1 MESFPIFINLKK
13 KPVTVVGGGDIALRK
28 VRLLIKA
35 DPNITVIARQ
45 ICKDL
50 KEILVENNHKMLL
63 KSFHESD
70 LKTPTLIIAATNNP
84 KINKRISTYAQ
95 QKNILINVV
104 DQPKLCTFTMGSIVE
119 RDALVVSISS
129 GGKAPVLV
137 RKIREKIETLLPQ
150 SYAEL
155 VRFSGSLRSIVQK
168 KIQSGVKRRIFWEEF
183 FKSDY
188 IQNFIL
194 APKKLNSRLFNKIL
208 LSMKNKK
215 TGEVY
220 LVGAGPG
227 ERDLLTI
234 RALHLMQKC
243 DICIY
248 DNLVS
253 QDILELVRRDA
264 DLVYAGKK
272 KDQHTLSQDKI
283 NSLLIKFAKQ
293 GKRVLRLKGG
303 DPFIFGRGGEE
314 IESLMKH
321 KIPFQVVPG
330 ITAAS
335 GVASYSGIPLTHR
348 DHAQSCLFLTGH
360 LKDGVIDFDWP
371 NLIVENQ
378 TLVIYMGLLS
388 LNVLVDNL
396 IQHGMLKKMPIAI
409 IESGTTSRQKVVT
422 GVLSNIRSNV
432 TRSKVKS
439 PALIIVGSVVTLR
452 DKLNWFK

>member
-1 MESFPIFINLKK
+1 MESFPIYINLKE

-28 VRLLIKA
+28 VKLLIKA
-35 DPNITVIARQ
+35 GPKITVIARV
-45 ICKDL
+45 ISKDL
-50 KEILVENNHKMLL
+50 KELL
-63 KSFHESD
+63 KEFNQRMIIKSFHERD
-70 LKTPTLIIAATNNP
+70 LGTPILIIAATNNAKTN
-84 KINKRISTYAQ
+84 KIISTYAQ
-95 QKNILINVV
+95 QNNILVNVV
-104 DQPKLCTFTMGSIVE
+104 DQPKLCTFTMGSIIE
-119 RDALVVSISS
+119 RDSLVISISS

-137 RKIREKIETLLPQ
+137 RNLREKIETLIPQ

-155 VRFSGSLRSIVQK
+155 VSFSGSLRSVVKK
-168 KIQSGVKRRIFWEEF
+168 KIQSGMKRRIFWEEF
-183 FKSDY
+183 FTSDY

-194 APKKLNSRLFNKIL
+194 SPKKLNSRLFNKIL
-208 LSMKNKK
+208 STMRNKK

-234 RALHLMQKC
+234 RAVHLMQKC
-243 DICIY
+243 DVCIY

-253 QDILELVRRDA
+253 KDILELVRRDA
-264 DLVYAGKK
+264 DLIYAGKK

-283 NSLLIKFAKQ
+283 NSLLIKFAKE

-321 KIPFQVVPG
+321 KISFQVVPG

-335 GVASYSGIPLTHR
+335 GIASYSGIPLTHR

-371 NLIVENQ
+371 KLIIENQ
-378 TLVIYMGLLS
+378 TLVVYMGLLS
-388 LNVLVDNL
+388 LNELVDNL
-396 IQHGMLKKMPIAI
+396 VNHGMAKKMPIALV
-409 IESGTTSRQKVVT
+409 ESGTTSKQKVIT
-422 GVLSNIRSNV
+422 GTLSNIKLKVSK
-432 TRSKVKS
+432 SKVKS
-439 PALIIVGSVVTLR
+439 PALIIVGTVVTLR

>member
-137 RKIREKIETLLPQ
+137 RKIRERIETLLPQ

-183 FKSDY
+183 FESDY

-194 APKKLNSRLFNKIL
+194 LPKKLDLRMFNKL
-208 LSMKNKK
+208 LLRIKSKK
-215 TGEVY
+215 TGEVF

-253 QDILELVRRDA
+253 KDILELVRRDA

-272 KDQHTLSQDKI
+272 QDQHTLSQDKI
-283 NSLLIKFAKQ
+283 NSLLINYAKQ
-293 GKRVLRLKGG
+293 GKKVLRLKGG

-314 IESLMKH
+314 IESLMKN
-321 KIPFQVVPG
+321 KILFQVVPG

-335 GVASYSGIPLTHR
+335 GIASYSGIPLTHR

-360 LKDGVIDFDWP
+360 LKDGAIDFEWP
-371 NLIVENQ
+371 KLIVENQ
-378 TLVIYMGLLS
+378 TLVVYMGLLS
-388 LNVLVDNL
+388 LDELVKKL
-396 IQHGMLKKMPIAI
+396 IHNGMSKKMPIAI
-409 IESGTTSRQKVVT
+409 IESGTTAKQRVVI
-422 GVLSNIRSNV
+422 GELSNIK
-432 TRSKVKS
+432 SKAGKSKIKS
-439 PALIIVGSVVTLR
+439 PALIIIGTVVNLR
-452 DKLNWFK
+452 SKLNWFQ

>member
-1 MESFPIFINLKK
+1 MESFPIYINLKE

-28 VRLLIKA
+28 VKLLIKA
-35 DPNITVIARQ
+35 GPKITVIARV
-45 ICKDL
+45 ISKDL
-50 KEILVENNHKMLL
+50 KELL
-63 KSFHESD
+63 KEFNQRMIIKSFHERD
-70 LKTPTLIIAATNNP
+70 LGTPILIIAATNNAKTN
-84 KINKRISTYAQ
+84 KIISTYAQ
-95 QKNILINVV
+95 QNNILVNVV
-104 DQPKLCTFTMGSIVE
+104 DQPKLCTFTMGSIIE
-119 RDALVVSISS
+119 RDSLVISISS

-137 RKIREKIETLLPQ
+137 RNLREKIETLIPQ

-155 VRFSGSLRSIVQK
+155 VSFSGSLRSVVKK
-168 KIQSGVKRRIFWEEF
+168 KIQSGMKRRIFWEEF
-183 FKSDY
+183 FTSDY

-194 APKKLNSRLFNKIL
+194 SPKKLNSRLFNKIL
-208 LSMKNKK
+208 STMRNKK

-234 RALHLMQKC
+234 RAVHLMQKC
-243 DICIY
+243 DVCIY

-253 QDILELVRRDA
+253 KDILELVRRDA
-264 DLVYAGKK
+264 DLIYAGKK

-283 NSLLIKFAKQ
+283 NSLLIKFAKE

-321 KIPFQVVPG
+321 KISFQVVPG

-335 GVASYSGIPLTHR
+335 GIASYSGIPLTHR

-371 NLIVENQ
+371 KLIIENQ
-378 TLVIYMGLLS
+378 TLVVYMGLLS
-388 LNVLVDNL
+388 LNELVDNL
-396 IQHGMLKKMPIAI
+396 VNHGMVKKMPIALV
-409 IESGTTSRQKVVT
+409 ESGTTSKQKVIT
-422 GVLSNIRSNV
+422 GTLSNIKLKVSK
-432 TRSKVKS
+432 SKVKS
-439 PALIIVGSVVTLR
+439 PALIIVGTVVTLR